1 MYVLVINILVAEC
14 IGDLPRHHDPVQ
26 LVLHRRRHQPQL
38 LQRDLHQLGNLL
50 NGVNVADILNIKY
63 VTNVASI
70 LNVKDVTNIAS
81 ILNVK
86 DVTNV
91 ASITNVKCIINDC
104 ISHTKK
110 FEKIIRCLTKFPP

>member
-50 NGVNVADILNIKY
+50 NGVNVADILKTLATLQMLPTLQVFPMSN
-63 VTNVASI
+63 ALLSI
-70 LNVKDVTNIAS
+70 V
-81 ILNVK
+81 
-86 DVTNV
+86 
-91 ASITNVKCIINDC
+91 
-104 ISHTKK
+104 
-110 FEKIIRCLTKFPP
+110 